1 MNYTSTRSAMTA
13 SSAQAIASGIAPDGG
28 LFTPTSIP
36 QLTAAELESFRSLSY
51 SELAAEILSRFMDDF
66 TKEELLSY
74 AQAAYDTGR
83 FLRPGTDSR
92 EPVGLCELNPGEE
105 LLELFYGPTAAFK
118 DMALQIMPRLL
129 TASLKKLGEQRSVCI
144 LVATSGDTGK
154 AALEG
159 FRDVEG
165 TRIGVYFPDGGVSE
179 IQRMQMETQEGG
191 NVAVWAVR
199 GNFDDCQTGVKKI
212 FASEEANRAIGDAGI
227 MLSSANSIN
236 WGRLAPQIV
245 YYIWSYLRLTQRG
258 VIRMGDSV
266 NVCVPTGNFGNILAA
281 YIARRMGLP
290 FARLICASN
299 ANNVL
304 TDFIRTGVYDRNR
317 DFYRTLSPS
326 MDILISSN
334 VERLLYYISG
344 GNCAY
349 VAGKMRELAETGRY
363 ALEGRELAEL
373 QSVFTAGF
381 CDDAATARTIREVW
395 EGNRHLIDTHTAVG
409 VRVLRDTAPG
419 GVTIL
424 ASTASAYKFA
434 DGVLEALGGDRC
446 DGFDAIDRLAH
457 LTGSPVPMP
466 LESLRGSAVRFDM
479 VIDRD
484 RMESAAVNFCQSFDL

>member
-1 MNYTSTRSAMTA
+1 MNYTSTRNTMTA
-13 SSAQAIASGIAPDGG
+13 SAAKAIASGIAPDGG
-28 LFTPTSIP
+28 LYTPTTIP
-36 QLTAAELESFRSLSY
+36 QLTIADLERFQELGY
-51 SELAAEILSRFMDDF
+51 SELAAEVLSLFMDDF
-66 TKEELLSY
+66 TKEELHEY
-74 AQAAYDTGR
+74 ARLAYDTGR

-92 EPVGLCELNPGEE
+92 EAVGLCELNPGEE
-105 LLELFYGPTAAFK
+105 LLELFYGPTSAFK

-129 TASLKKLGEQRSVCI
+129 TASLKKLGEPRGVCI

-199 GNFDDCQTGVKKI
+199 GNFDDCQTGVKHI
-212 FASEEANRAIGDAGI
+212 FASKEANRAIGEAGI

-245 YYIWSYLRLTQRG
+245 YYIWAYLRLVERG
-258 VIRMGDSV
+258 VIRMGGLV

-281 YIARRMGLP
+281 YLARRMGLP

-304 TDFIRTGVYDRNR
+304 TDFIKTGIYDRNR

-344 GNCAY
+344 GDCTY
-349 VAGKMRELAETGRY
+349 VAGKMRELSETGRY
-363 ALEGRELAEL
+363 ALEGKELAEL
-373 QSVFTAGF
+373 QNVFTAGY
-381 CDDAATARTIREVW
+381 CDDEATARTIREVW
-395 EGNRHLIDTHTAVG
+395 DGNRHLIDTHTAVG
-409 VRVLRDTAPG
+409 VRVLRDIAPG
-419 GVTIL
+419 GVTII
-424 ASTASAYKFA
+424 ASTASAYKFS
-434 DGVLEALGGDRC
+434 DGVLAALGGGHS
-446 DGFDAIDRLAH
+446 DGFEAIDRLAH
-457 LTGSPVPMP
+457 LTGSPIPAP
-466 LESLRGSAVRFDM
+466 LESLRGSAVRFDT
-479 VIDRD
+479 VIDRE
-484 RMESAAVNFCQSFDL
+484 RMEAVAVNFCQSFDL

>member
-1 MNYTSTRSAMTA
+1 MNYTSTRSAMIA

-28 LFTPTSIP
+28 LFTPTSVP
-36 QLTAAELESFRSLSY
+36 ALTEADLVSFQKLPY
-51 SELAAEILSRFMDDF
+51 PELAAEVLSRFMDDF

-74 AQAAYDTGR
+74 ARAAYDTGR

-92 EPVGLCELNPGEE
+92 EAAGLVELNQGEE

-212 FASEEANRAIGDAGI
+212 FASEEANRAMGDAGI
-227 MLSSANSIN
+227 LLSSANSIN

-245 YYIWSYLRLTQRG
+245 YYIWAYLRLCERG
-258 VIRMGDSV
+258 TIRMGDPV

-281 YIARRMGLP
+281 YLARRMGLP

-304 TDFIRTGVYDRNR
+304 TDFIKTGVYDRNR
-317 DFYRTLSPS
+317 DFHRTLSPS

-334 VERLLYYISG
+334 VERLLYYLSN

-363 ALEGRELAEL
+363 TLEGRVLAEL

-381 CDDAATARTIREVW
+381 CDDEATARTIREVW
-395 EGNRHLIDTHTAVG
+395 EGNHHLIDTHTAVG
-409 VRVLRDTAPG
+409 VRVLRDMAPG

-434 DGVLEALGGDRC
+434 DGVLAALDGEHY
-446 DGFDAIDRLAH
+446 DGFDAIDRLAY
-457 LTGSPVPMP
+457 LTGSPVPLP
-466 LESLRGSAVRFDM
+466 LESLRGSAVRFDT
-479 VIDRD
+479 VIDRS
-484 RMESAAVNFCQSFDL
+484 RMESVAVNFCQSFDL

>member
-1 MNYTSTRSAMTA
+1 MNYTSTRSIMNV

-28 LFTPTSIP
+28 LFTPTEIP
-36 QLTAAELESFRSLSY
+36 RLTSSDLTNFQKLSY
-51 SELAAEILSRFMDDF
+51 SGLAAEILSRFMNDF
-66 TKEELLSY
+66 TKEELFSY

-92 EPVGLCELNPGEE
+92 EAAGLCELDPGEA

-129 TASLKKLGEQRSVCI
+129 TASLKKLGEPRGVCI

-165 TRIGVYFPDGGVSE
+165 TRIGVYYPYGGVSE
-179 IQRMQMETQEGG
+179 IQRMQMQTQEGG

-199 GNFDDCQTGVKKI
+199 GNFDDCQTGVKQI
-212 FASEEANRAIGDAGI
+212 FASGEANRAIDEAGI

-245 YYIWSYLRLTQRG
+245 YYIWAYLRLAERG
-258 VIRMGDSV
+258 VIRMGESV

-281 YIARRMGLP
+281 YMARRMGLP

-304 TDFIRTGVYDRNR
+304 TDFIKTGVYDRNR

-344 GNCAY
+344 GDCAY

-363 ALEGRELAEL
+363 ALEGRALAEL
-373 QSVFTAGF
+373 QTVFMAGF

-395 EGNRHLIDTHTAVG
+395 EGNHHLIDTHTAVG
-409 VRVLRDTAPG
+409 VRVLRDAAPG
-419 GVTIL
+419 GVTIV
-424 ASTASAYKFA
+424 ASTASAYKFS
-434 DGVLEALGGDRC
+434 DGVLEALGGGHH

-457 LTGSPVPMP
+457 RTGSPVPMP
-466 LESLRGSAVRFDM
+466 LESLRGRAVRFDT
-479 VIDRD
+479 VIDREQ
-484 RMESAAVNFCQSFDL
+484 MESAAVNFCRTFDL